1 MQVFEYKEARRLPT
15 KVIRGL
21 SIVMLHDWLVTH
33 VHGLPVDSLDVAN
46 AQVHT
51 AQFPIISIW
60 VMRAYDK
67 GLTA

>member
-1 MQVFEYKEARRLPT
+1 MQVFEYKEARRLLN
-15 KVIRGL
+15 KSYKGHVI
-21 SIVMLHDWLVTH
+21 LHDWLVTHVAH

-51 AQFPIISIW
+51 AQFPISIW